1 MDFLNK
7 LFAQLN
13 DLFKSMSPGAR
24 MTAGLLLVAV
34 VVSLGYLFNSQSSGA
49 DTFLLNG
56 QSFSADELS
65 AMEAA
70 FGKAGLSDYSVD
82 GSRVRIVKS
91 RQAAY
96 LGALADGGALP
107 ARFGDHLNSAATS
120 PGPFTSRA
128 QQEEMM
134 KVAKQKELAMVIRS
148 MNGIEN
154 AVVHYDIQKRTGGL
168 SNNQVVTA
176 SVSVKPRGNMQLEE
190 NRVPMIRSL
199 VASAIAGLSPAN
211 VTVVDINGRA
221 YGGGGANGVGG
232 FSEDPYLNMTRAY
245 KEMIENG
252 IRDSLAYVP
261 GITATA
267 NVELD
272 REMLKDITDTKVDPK
287 TIKIFDKTQE
297 NSTTSTQSNGGAG
310 ARAGL
315 AAQQPNAPASL
326 PAGGG
331 GSQNEETRTTSES
344 QSTASTLISKIKMA
358 GLTPKRVAVAIGVPS
373 DYFEQVWHLQN
384 PPAEGAEKKKPDAAA
399 LAGIEAAEMKR
410 IKEHVTQLIPKPVDP
425 ETPIDMATLV
435 TVTAFSRLAPQELSG
450 PSMVDRALDWLAN
463 SWSTVAMIG
472 LGLFSLLMLKSFVG
486 SVNIATPAPDV
497 RSATI
502 SDDEDETEAA
512 AAGGKSGIAAS
523 GEKDAAGKPKQR
535 TLHRKLG
542 AGMSLREELIDM
554 VREDPEA
561 AANVLRSWI
570 GNAT

>member
-65 AMEAA
+65 AMEGA

-107 ARFGDHLNSAATS
+107 ARFGDHLNSAANS

-168 SNNQVVTA
+168 SNNQVITA
-176 SVSVKPRGNMQLEE
+176 SISVKPRGNMQLEE

-199 VASAIAGLSPAN
+199 VAAAIAGLSPEN

-221 YGGGGANGVGG
+221 YSGTGRNGAGSAIG
-232 FSEDPYLNMTRAY
+232 DPYLTMTRAY
-245 KEMIENG
+245 KEMIEAG
-252 IRDSLAYVP
+252 IRDSLAFVP
-261 GITATA
+261 GVTATA

-272 REMLKDITDTKVDPK
+272 REMVKKMVETKIDPK
-287 TIKIFDKTQE
+287 TVPLLIKTNSNSLTS
-297 NSTTSTQSNGGAG
+297 NSTTGNGGVVG
-310 ARAGL
+310 QR
-315 AAQQPNAPASL
+315 AQQPNAPAAL
-326 PAGGG
+326 PSAGGG
-331 GSQNEETRTTSES
+331 GQQTEDTRETNEQTN
-344 QSTASTLISKIKMA
+344 TASNVKSETEMA

-399 LAGIEAAEMKR
+399 LATIEAAEIKR
-410 IKEHVTQLIPKPVDP
+410 IKDHVTQLIPKPFDPTQPPVDP
-425 ETPIDMATLV
+425 MSLV
-435 TVTAFSRLAPQELSG
+435 TVTAFSRLAPQELEG
-450 PSMVDRALDWLAN
+450 PSLMDRGLDWLAQ
-463 SWSTVAMIG
+463 SWSTLGMIG
-472 LGLFSLLMLKSFVG
+472 LGLFSLIMLKSFVG
-486 SVNIATPAPDV
+486 SVSVAPPAADV

-502 SDDEDETEAA
+502 SEDDEEEAA
-512 AAGGKSGIAAS
+512 AGSKNGIAAS

-535 TLHRKLG
+535 TLQRRLG
-542 AGMSLREELIDM
+542 TGMSLREELIDM

-570 GNAT
+570 GNVT

>member
-34 VVSLGYLFNSQSSGA
+34 VVSLGYLFNAQGAGA

-91 RQAAY
+91 RQAAF

-107 ARFGDHLNSAATS
+107 AHFGDHLNSAANS

-148 MNGIEN
+148 MSGVEN
-154 AVVHYDIQKRTGGL
+154 AVVHYDIQKRSGGL
-168 SNNQVVTA
+168 SNNQIVTA
-176 SVSVKPRGNMQLEE
+176 SVSVKPRGNLQLEE
-190 NRVPMIRSL
+190 HRVPMIRSL
-199 VASAIAGLSPAN
+199 VAAAIAGLSPGN

-221 YGGGGANGVGG
+221 YSGSGTNGGGGAMD
-232 FSEDPYLNMTRAY
+232 DPYLSMTRAY
-245 KEMIENG
+245 KDMIETG
-252 IRDSLAYVP
+252 IRDALAYVP

-272 REMLKDITDTKVDPK
+272 REMVKKIVDTKVDPK
-287 TIKIFDKTQE
+287 TIPISLKTQE
-297 NSTTSTQSNGGAG
+297 NSLTSNSSTGAG
-310 ARAGL
+310 GRTGL
-315 AAQQPNAPASL
+315 QAQQPNQPASL
-326 PAGGG
+326 PNGGGG
-331 GSQNEETRTTSES
+331 GSQTEDTRSTNEQMNAASHS
-344 QSTASTLISKIKMA
+344 NSTIEMA

-373 DYFEQVWHLQN
+373 DYFEKVWQVQN
-384 PPAEGAEKKKPDAAA
+384 PPADGAEKKKPDAAA
-399 LAGIEAAEMKR
+399 LATVEASETKR
-410 IKEHVTQLIPKPVDP
+410 IKEHVMQLIPKPFDP
-425 ETPIDMATLV
+425 AQPIDMATLV
-435 TVTAFSRLAPQELSG
+435 TVTAFSRVAPPELIG
-450 PSMVDRALDWLAN
+450 PSIVDRGLDWFAQ
-463 SWSTVAMIG
+463 SWSTLGMIG
-472 LGLFSLLMLKSFVG
+472 LGLFSLMMLKSFVG
-486 SVNIATPAPDV
+486 SVVPANPAPEIQ
-497 RSATI
+497 ATTI
-502 SDDEDETEAA
+502 SSEEDDEPAA
-512 AAGGKSGIAAS
+512 KGSIAAS
-523 GEKDAAGKPKQR
+523 GEKDANGKSKQR
-535 TLHRKLG
+535 TLQRRLG
-542 AGMSLREELIDM
+542 TGMSLREELIDM